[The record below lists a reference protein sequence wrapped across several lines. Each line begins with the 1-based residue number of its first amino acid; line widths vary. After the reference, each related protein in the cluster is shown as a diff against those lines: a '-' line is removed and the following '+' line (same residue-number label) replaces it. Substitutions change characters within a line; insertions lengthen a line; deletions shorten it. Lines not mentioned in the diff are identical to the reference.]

1 MSPCHGSRA
10 DHSTLIKAQLSAL
23 DTAAERETLDKT
35 EATHQ
40 CAHNQRIKLEAADCD
55 GLQYAFQ

>member
-10 DHSTLIKAQLSAL
+10 DHSTLVKAQLSAL
-23 DTAAERETLDKT
+23 DMAAERETSDKT

-40 CAHNQRIKLEAADCD
+40 RVHDQRIKLEAADCE